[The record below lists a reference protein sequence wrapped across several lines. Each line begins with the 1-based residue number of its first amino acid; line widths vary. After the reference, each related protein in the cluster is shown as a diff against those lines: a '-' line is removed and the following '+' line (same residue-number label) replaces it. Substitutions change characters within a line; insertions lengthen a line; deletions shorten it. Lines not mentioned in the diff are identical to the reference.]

1 MKNRV
6 FLIECSLFS
15 TGRKMEWKSTNKIS
29 LVITFFVHDLNQSAL
44 FGLIVSLTSKILNVK
59 MEARRKVRW
68 DDIQDQVDPLLP
80 CDQQLHFETCFV
92 RYVDAFLWFFV
103 IHTHSDSTH
112 SFSSVP
118 CEYTSN
124 GSFIWK
130 IKAQE
135 IGGKESYLFGTV
147 HVPYTRV
154 WDSISSRVKTA
165 FVQAD
170 SVMFELD
177 LLDPGTISSLAEC
190 QLLPDGL
197 KLHEVIPADLF
208 RRLKRHLNYIRI
220 KLPSWMSLDH
230 RRRGLFAEYLFNAM
244 TSNWERKR
252 PIWIVLMINSLTES
266 DIKSRGIPT
275 LDVYLAQ
282 EAQRL
287 NKKTGSV
294 ERAKDNCM
302 SLNSLSI
309 NHSIYA
315 LNDTLSQHELIRRL
329 KNQKRKKKRR
339 RNPGSSLL
347 PSQEERSSDLSVKER
362 SKSDESSSK
371 SLLSIMPTDDLAR
384 HYNCGNLTFFTNKES
399 DTISALLQSSPFQ
412 IPSSEKTDP
421 MPLLPPKTEES
432 LIISSSN
439 QQPIT
444 EESLMI
450 SSSNQQPIS
459 NSSSRNDVATKIDN
473 YIRSELIIGRNK
485 KWTRKMTRLLRSH
498 PNESFFFAFG
508 AGHFLGNNS
517 VVQMLR
523 HVGFDVVRMVDEE
536 SVSWGGIDS

>member
-1 MKNRV
+1 M
-6 FLIECSLFS
+6 
-15 TGRKMEWKSTNKIS
+15 
-29 LVITFFVHDLNQSAL
+29 
-44 FGLIVSLTSKILNVK
+44 
-59 MEARRKVRW
+59 
-68 DDIQDQVDPLLP
+68 
-80 CDQQLHFETCFV
+80 
-92 RYVDAFLWFFV
+92 
-103 IHTHSDSTH
+103 
-112 SFSSVP
+112 
-118 CEYTSN
+118 
-124 GSFIWK
+124 
-130 IKAQE
+130 
-135 IGGKESYLFGTV
+135 FGTV

-154 WDSISSRVKTA
+154 WDSISSRVKAA

-339 RNPGSSLL
+339 RNPGSSLF
-347 PSQEERSSDLSVKER
+347 PGQDERSSSGVSGKER
-362 SKSDESSSK
+362 SKSDESGSK

-399 DTISALLQSSPFQ
+399 DTISALLQSSPFK
-412 IPSSEKTDP
+412 IPSSEKTDST
-421 MPLLPPKTEES
+421 PLLPSKTDES
-432 LIISSSN
+432 LMISTSN
-439 QQPIT
+439 QQPIG
-444 EESLMI
+444 
-450 SSSNQQPIS
+450 
-459 NSSSRNDVATKIDN
+459 NSSGRNDVATKIDN

-523 HVGFDVVRMVDEE
+523 QVGFDVVRMVDEE
-536 SVSWGGIDS
+536 SVS